1 MSLSEGYDFCSNT
14 FWKLLTHFVPLVSF
28 DTPPENRKPKVSWC
42 FQGVSKE
49 TSGMKWV
56 DVYSK
61 YCTRLNHANVTE
73 RSIKYIHYFYQLIY
87 SLIGQLVFRSH
98 DFILLF
104 LFRLQA
110 TPSSNST
117 PLSICNIVKSPGQFF
132 FAVLYNFVNNVTMNS
147 KGCEKKPI
155 QFSLEMRF
163 LKATYWWRLHARKN
177 YVFKTHIVYTKMF
190 GLSITMMWRYTEYKD
205 MKNLTEAR
213 GSGTG

>member
-1 MSLSEGYDFCSNT
+1 
-14 FWKLLTHFVPLVSF
+14 
-28 DTPPENRKPKVSWC
+28 
-42 FQGVSKE
+42 
-49 TSGMKWV
+49 MKWV

-147 KGCEKKPI
+147 KGCEKKTHSI
-155 QFSLEMRF
+155 FVGDEIFKSNVLMKTSCKEELRF
-163 LKATYWWRLHARKN
+163 
-177 YVFKTHIVYTKMF
+177 
-190 GLSITMMWRYTEYKD
+190 
-205 MKNLTEAR
+205 
-213 GSGTG
+213 